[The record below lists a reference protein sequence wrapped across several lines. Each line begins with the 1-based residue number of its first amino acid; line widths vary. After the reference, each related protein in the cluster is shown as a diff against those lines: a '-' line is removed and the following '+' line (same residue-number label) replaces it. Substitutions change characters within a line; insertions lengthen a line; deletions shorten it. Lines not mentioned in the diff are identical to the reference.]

1 MSDTPSALDTQVC
14 PVSNDD
20 SMSSWM
26 QYLTLLGAPNPISRL
41 CPSRR
46 MTLRS
51 RPVYAVNVQWPGE
64 KEELSSLST
73 PILECLFSWAQHG
86 QIGRLPRNTTLA
98 APLGA
103 KEPFH
108 VYNTALIFW
117 LDDASPILLFG
128 EWVFFLK
135 SSLGQIGGIIL
146 DHSDSGNT
154 QERTCKKLLLSDLIS
169 KNCWGWTVIK
179 LNGRPQCI
187 HSPNK
192 PHLLPYKSDIFPD
205 GEAVTFERNNCP

>member
-1 MSDTPSALDTQVC
+1 MMTLWVLGCSISLSWVLPTPFQGCAPLEGWLSGPIRSMLWMYSDLHQVTPSL
-14 PVSNDD
+14 
-20 SMSSWM
+20 
-26 QYLTLLGAPNPISRL
+26 
-41 CPSRR
+41 
-46 MTLRS
+46 
-51 RPVYAVNVQWPGE
+51 E

-86 QIGRLPRNTTLA
+86 QIGMLPRNTTLA

-108 VYNTALIFW
+108 VYSTALIFW
-117 LDDASPILLFG
+117 LDGASPILLFG

-154 QERTCKKLLLSDLIS
+154 QERTWKKLLLSDLIS